1 MSVILKRVKTEFEIY
16 YEFMILTSCV
26 SKSEQVAAAA
36 IFLVYILSNDKRKQ
50 QQEQQQQTVNNNQ
63 PYAYTEPYT
72 NNLTSVGLSICVFIY
87 KFSLYSIF
95 FLLRCYLLLVR
106 SHAIYMC
113 LQLQHIFLLD
123 DILMCRG

>member
-50 QQEQQQQTVNNNQ
+50 QQEQQQQPVNNNQ

-72 NNLTSVGLSICVFIY
+72 NNLTSVGLSICVFIC

-95 FLLRCYLLLVR
+95 FYFVVICCLFVR
-106 SHAIYMC
+106 MQFICVYSYSIYFYWT
-113 LQLQHIFLLD
+113 IS
-123 DILMCRG
+123 